1 MQFASDNRAG
11 ICPEVL
17 DAIVEEAAHDGGGY
31 GEDIA
36 TRQLTAAFAELFE
49 HDVWVYPVLTGTA
62 ANSLALATLCDPW
75 GGVICSRAAHILEDE
90 CGAPEFFGG
99 GLRLV
104 PVGDGSGRIV
114 PSQVASLID
123 TAGEHDVHNTPLQ
136 VLSFTNLSERGISW
150 SPDATAELAGVAAG
164 RGLSVHLD
172 GARFANA
179 VVGTGASPADLTWRA
194 GVDVLSFGG
203 TKNGALAAEAVV
215 FFAPEH
221 GAELERRRKRG
232 GQLFSKMR
240 FVSVQLLAQVRG
252 DAWLRHASHA
262 NAMATRLA
270 VGLGVSPPDG
280 NELFVPATTPEVAA
294 WRAAGADFYDSPA
307 GPDRLVRLVTSWST
321 TPEEVD
327 AFAAVARPGDA
338 ADAGRAAVPAAE
350 RAEKS

>member
-11 ICPEVL
+11 VCPEVL
-17 DAIVEEAAHDGGGY
+17 EAIVQEAGHVGGGY
-31 GEDIA
+31 GEDVA
-36 TRQLTAAFAELFE
+36 TEQLSGAFSEVFE
-49 HDVWVYPVLTGTA
+49 REVWAYPVLTGTA

-75 GGVICSRAAHILEDE
+75 GGVICSPSAHILEDE

-104 PVGDGSGRIV
+104 PVGDGIHPLD
-114 PSQVASLID
+114 PSEVGALID
-123 TAGEHDVHNTPLQ
+123 ASGEHDVHNTPLQ
-136 VLSFTNLSERGISW
+136 VLSFTNLSERGRSW
-150 SPDATAELAGVAAG
+150 TSAASAELAAAAHD
-164 RGLSVHLD
+164 RGLAVHLD

-203 TKNGALAAEAVV
+203 TKNGALAAEAVI
-215 FFAPEH
+215 FFTPDH

-262 NAMATRLA
+262 NAMAARLA
-270 VGLGVSPPDG
+270 DGLGAPAPDG
-280 NELFVPATTPEVAA
+280 NELFVPATTAQVTA
-294 WRAAGADFYDSPA
+294 WRAEGADFYDSPSDD
-307 GPDRLVRLVTSWST
+307 GRIIRLVTSWST
-321 TPEEVD
+321 TADEVD
-327 AFAAVARPGDA
+327 EFVLLARKSA
-338 ADAGRAAVPAAE
+338 HESRENV
-350 RAEKS
+350 EKS